1 MSFDSIGE
9 TTTVTMAS
17 TASLALQLVKLPPGR
32 YTIRWA
38 MEGYESTS
46 AFGVTV
52 LPVDEAG
59 GMAALLEDVKE
70 RVDHS
75 IGCMLSNIVAEYPP
89 FTRDLTR
96 QLVDAVRWGQWLHS
110 RHLAAGAYWCLGRD
124 IDAILECVSEA
135 RSWEPEQWLV
145 ALAAVRAPRCS
156 CCGDVPRWVNE
167 AAYMSRVCLAILP
180 IGD

>member
-1 MSFDSIGE
+1 MKFESIGE
-9 TTTVTMAS
+9 TTTVT
-17 TASLALQLVKLPPGR
+17 TANTAHLALQLAKLPPGR
-32 YTIRWA
+32 YTIKWA
-38 MEGYESTS
+38 MEGYESTT

-59 GMAALLEDVKE
+59 DMAALLADVTE
-70 RVDHS
+70 RIDLAT
-75 IGCMLSNIVAEYPP
+75 GRLLSRLVADYPP
-89 FTRDLTR
+89 FTRDLTQ
-96 QLVDAVRWGQWLHS
+96 QLTDAVTWGQWLHS

-124 IDAILECVSEA
+124 IDAILDCVSEA
-135 RSWEPEQWLV
+135 QSWQPEQWLV
-145 ALAAVRAPRCS
+145 ALAAMRAPRCT